1 MALRAGSAR
10 VAEPVIPHHHHGRTG
25 RRNASVAMTV
35 VRRALGTVWLVALAT
50 VVLLALATNLG
61 PKLGFEV
68 FAIRGGSMTPTIPVG
83 ATVVAVRTAPES
95 IRVGDV
101 ITIRADNG
109 VIFTHRV
116 VEIDT
121 SEADHWLR
129 TKGDANTTADAAPI
143 PEASVVGK
151 VVVTLPLVGYVIA
164 MMASPAGML
173 SFLAF
178 MAALMFAIWGL
189 EEAEATAADHRRVA
203 GRSDVARA

>member
-1 MALRAGSAR
+1 MGARAGSAL
-10 VAEPVIPHHHHGRTG
+10 VAGPERHHH
-25 RRNASVAMTV
+25 RRVGHAGPAAAVAGL
-35 VRRALGTVWLVALAT
+35 RRVLSGLWIVSLTA

-61 PKLGFEV
+61 PNLGFEV

-83 ATVVAVRTAPES
+83 AAVVASRTAPES
-95 IRVGDV
+95 LRVGDV

-109 VIFTHRV
+109 VVFTHRI

-121 SEADHWLR
+121 SETDHWLR
-129 TKGDANTTADAAPI
+129 TKGDANATADASPI

-151 VVVTLPLVGYVIA
+151 VVLALPLVGYLIG
-164 MMASPAGML
+164 MMASPAGMV

-178 MAALMFAIWGL
+178 VAALMLAIWGL
-189 EEAEATAADHRRVA
+189 EEAEAAAADRPRSA

>member
-1 MALRAGSAR
+1 MALRAGSVR
-10 VAEPVIPHHHHGRTG
+10 VAEPALRHHHH
-25 RRNASVAMTV
+25 RRIGPGDAYVATIL
-35 VRRALGTVWLVALAT
+35 VRRVLGTVWLAALAT
-50 VVLLALATNLG
+50 VVLLGLATNLG

-83 ATVVAVRTAPES
+83 ATVVAVRTTPES

-101 ITIRADNG
+101 VTIRADNG

-116 VEIDT
+116 VEIDR

-164 MMASPAGML
+164 MMASPAGMV
-173 SFLAF
+173 SFVAF

-189 EEAEATAADHRRVA
+189 EEAEAAAADHRRVA

>member
-1 MALRAGSAR
+1 MASRAGSVS
-10 VAEPVIPHHHHGRTG
+10 VAEPVLHHRHWAGPRDTS
-25 RRNASVAMTV
+25 AAIVA
-35 VRRALGTVWLVALAT
+35 VRRLLATVWLVSLGT
-50 VVLLALATNLG
+50 IVLLALATNLG
-61 PKLGFEV
+61 PKVGFEV

-83 ATVVAVRTAPES
+83 AAVVAMHLDPGS
-95 IRVGDV
+95 IEVGDV

-109 VIFTHRV
+109 VVFTHRV
-116 VEIDT
+116 VEIDD

-143 PEASVVGK
+143 PEGSVVGK
-151 VVVTLPLVGYVIA
+151 VVVTLPLVGYLIA

-178 MAALMFAIWGL
+178 VAALMIAIWGL
-189 EEAEATAADHRRVA
+189 EEAEGAATDHRRLA

>member
-1 MALRAGSAR
+1 MAHRAGAAL
-10 VAEPVIPHHHHGRTG
+10 VAAPAIHQHRRAG
-25 RRNASVAMTV
+25 RRRASVAVTA
-35 VRRALGTVWLVALAT
+35 VRRALGTLWLVSLGT
-50 VVLLALATNLG
+50 IVLLALATNLG
-61 PKLGFEV
+61 PNLGFEV

-83 ATVVAVRTAPES
+83 SAVVAARTTPES
-95 IRVGDV
+95 LRVGDV

-109 VIFTHRV
+109 VVFTHRI

-151 VVVTLPLVGYVIA
+151 VVVALPLVGYLIG
-164 MMASPAGML
+164 MMASPAGMV

-178 MAALMFAIWGL
+178 VAALMVAIWGL
-189 EEAEATAADHRRVA
+189 EEAEAAAADHRRPA